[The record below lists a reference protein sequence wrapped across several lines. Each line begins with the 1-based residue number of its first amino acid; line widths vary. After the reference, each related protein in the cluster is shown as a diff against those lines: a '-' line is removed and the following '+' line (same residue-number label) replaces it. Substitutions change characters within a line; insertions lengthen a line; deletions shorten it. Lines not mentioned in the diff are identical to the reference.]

1 MLQKTSSLLAG
12 LIFSAASFAQIADK
26 TPNIIPQSPQ
36 NAALFRYTETPVSYY
51 NGTVGTDISIYEIRV
66 GNYKLPISLSYHSG
80 GIKVNEEATWV
91 GLGWSLNAGGVISEN
106 VVGKRDAE
114 DAITANYMKYNITP
128 NRPNGRNG
136 QPMNV
141 IERGVCFPD
150 YNGVMRNFLYTNQT
164 NNSATYLA
172 GSDHQ
177 YDLFTYNFNGNSG
190 KLINPKLN
198 YYEDKFVSLDNN
210 NIQFS
215 LTGSSDFN
223 VGIFKAITPDGT
235 VYIFNEMEHGL
246 TYTGTGGP
254 VHSYSRHLTSIPT
267 FQAPWE
273 RVTQSWKFNNP
284 HFLQACRY
292 LRFLHRL

>member
-150 YNGVMRNFLYTNQT
+150 YNGVMRNFLCGKRSEIQLSGTIDQVLDKASSEFDKLKAANLAAVKNIKKEDYIKNVFNKAMAEVGKKIPSDPEADANKRAAMKLGGEKNMPYTNHV
-164 NNSATYLA
+164 YP
-172 GSDHQ
+172 
-177 YDLFTYNFNGNSG
+177 
-190 KLINPKLN
+190 IKLN
-198 YYEDKFVSLDNN
+198 
-210 NIQFS
+210 
-215 LTGSSDFN
+215 
-223 VGIFKAITPDGT
+223 
-235 VYIFNEMEHGL
+235 
-246 TYTGTGGP
+246 
-254 VHSYSRHLTSIPT
+254 
-267 FQAPWE
+267 
-273 RVTQSWKFNNP
+273 
-284 HFLQACRY
+284 
-292 LRFLHRL
+292 